1 MAYNKQTWR
10 NNELPVIGQTP
21 INADRLNHMEQGIL
35 DAHTGNLTTQE
46 RNKLAGVEA
55 GATVNSSDAKP
66 SDTYGYSAHVE
77 RGCSGRCTVQ

>member
-21 INADRLNHMEQGIL
+21 INAARLNHMEQGIL

-55 GATVNSSDAKP
+55 GATVNSSDA
-66 SDTYGYSAHVE
+66 DL
-77 RGCSGRCTVQ
+77 RN